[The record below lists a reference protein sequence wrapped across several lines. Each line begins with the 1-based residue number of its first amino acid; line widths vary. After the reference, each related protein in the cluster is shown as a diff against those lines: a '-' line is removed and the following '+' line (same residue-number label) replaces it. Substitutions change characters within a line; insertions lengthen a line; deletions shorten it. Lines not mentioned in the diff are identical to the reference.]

1 VLAACDALLGHEPDR
16 PEGGDAA
23 AVVPDATPADLD
35 AASPGLDASA
45 IVDASSPGDA
55 SAVDATAIDASVA
68 EADAAAFVPDIGPVD
83 AGCPAHSYPCTSGC
97 CTKLLAAGGDHG
109 CASNAQGEVF
119 CWGAWG
125 SAEKSSGPTKIL
137 GVSNAAALAAG
148 GAFSCAIDQ
157 GKNLSCWGFNQWGEL
172 GIGNWTMDP
181 VWTATRV
188 DQLGATLA
196 AGAGMD
202 HACAVTDDLALHCWG
217 MNTFGQLGLGDS
229 TGFQVSPQDV
239 SVAGKH
245 VLGVAGGWKT
255 SCAVISGGAVYCW
268 GNDTLG
274 ELADPTMTAHFTPY
288 AVSSMETGV
297 SAIACGSLH
306 ACGVKNGA
314 VYCWGNNDHLEVV
327 KDGNSCSK
335 DTQACYAV
343 NAVGLTG
350 VEDVTAGDTHS
361 CALLTDGTVRCW
373 GSNASGQIGNDS
385 ADTGD
390 VFPPAQVSGLTGVD
404 RIAAGLNHT
413 CAARQDEVWCWGAND
428 QGQLGL
434 APGTPAESRKPML
447 VTY

>member
-1 VLAACDALLGHEPDR
+1 MGVKCAPIEPRRCGRGPGRVVTLRGPHLCAALSGCACLVVLAACDALLGHEPDR

-188 DQLGATLA
+188 ATA
-196 AGAGMD
+196 IMYRRPWTIG
-202 HACAVTDDLALHCWG
+202 W
-217 MNTFGQLGLGDS
+217 
-229 TGFQVSPQDV
+229 DV
-239 SVAGKH
+239 S
-245 VLGVAGGWKT
+245 
-255 SCAVISGGAVYCW
+255 SR
-268 GNDTLG
+268 
-274 ELADPTMTAHFTPY
+274 
-288 AVSSMETGV
+288 TGCPRMIA
-297 SAIACGSLH
+297 SA
-306 ACGVKNGA
+306 
-314 VYCWGNNDHLEVV
+314 
-327 KDGNSCSK
+327 
-335 DTQACYAV
+335 
-343 NAVGLTG
+343 
-350 VEDVTAGDTHS
+350 
-361 CALLTDGTVRCW
+361 
-373 GSNASGQIGNDS
+373 
-385 ADTGD
+385 
-390 VFPPAQVSGLTGVD
+390 
-404 RIAAGLNHT
+404 
-413 CAARQDEVWCWGAND
+413 
-428 QGQLGL
+428 
-434 APGTPAESRKPML
+434 
-447 VTY
+447 